1 MWSPGARA
9 RTSPW
14 ILDFCHSGETLAGL
28 GALQGSLDI
37 LKLRAFMRALKLRDE
52 IIQATSLLGERV
64 RPRSAPQGKLMLGFS
79 LGGLSDCRLEEP
91 WPSDLAKKNGDL

>member
-1 MWSPGARA
+1 MVPGGKAKNQPLA
-9 RTSPW
+9 SGF
-14 ILDFCHSGETLAGL
+14 LHLGETLASL
-28 GALQGSLDI
+28 GALQGSLDV

-52 IIQATSLLGERV
+52 IIQAASLLGERV
-64 RPRSAPQGKLMLGFS
+64 RPRSAPQGKRMLGFS